1 MVGIVVFSLITALIM
16 TVLIVPFTNKRDKNG
31 SIIKTLSIFL
41 STVYII
47 SFIIIIALFY
57 FMKLDLNWSV
67 LLYGLPVVALSGAI
81 ISSGVEQKVKSLVT
95 LIGIILLAYLL
106 SAPLWNAKEK
116 YNSAEMEEAVEIKA
130 FDETKKPASVPP
142 RFAENKMKKA
152 FAQVPN
158 TSFYELGRLQIQK
171 INSEYVYVAPVEFSG
186 FFKWFNGDETP
197 GYFVMSATNASDNPK
212 FVKSEM
218 KYVPSAYL
226 NDNLTRYIR
235 LQHPKLIFYGAPQ
248 LEVDDEGNPYYVQS
262 YGKFISARNGFD
274 VQGIILVDP
283 ATGETTKYTL
293 DEVPHFIDGAVAPEA
308 VSLQN
313 SYYGNYIHGYWN
325 SHFGKKDVKIPT
337 DEGTEANVSPIFAE
351 DGEMYYFTDFTSPK
365 EGVNSM
371 LGYSL
376 THARTGETT
385 YFKGNGEESYMDS
398 KGALEII
405 EKEFIEKQWEGSMP
419 IIYNFYGE
427 VSWLAAVLDSNG
439 FLQNYFIVSAANP
452 EIKAYAS
459 TPNEALKIYKTAL
472 NRESSTV
479 DGSSNAETKDTTV
492 SVARVYKER
501 IGDFTYVS
509 ILTTAGENYLVSSER
524 VPLAVY
530 IEPGDTLFITYYDT
544 DELFLPVKEL
554 EIKLLQLQNSNI
566 ID

>member
-1 MVGIVVFSLITALIM
+1 MVGIVVFSLIAALI
-16 TVLIVPFTNKRDKNG
+16 TTILIVPFTNKRDKNG
-31 SIIKTLSIFL
+31 SILKTLSIFL

-47 SFIIIIALFY
+47 SFIIIFALFY

-67 LLYGLPVVALSGAI
+67 LLFGLPVVALFGAI
-81 ISSGVEQKVKSLVT
+81 ISSGIEQKVKSLVT

-152 FAQVPN
+152 FGQVPN

-171 INSEYVYVAPVEFSG
+171 INDEYVYVAPVEFSG
-186 FFKWFNGDETP
+186 FFKWFNGDKTP

-248 LEVDDEGNPYYVQS
+248 LEVDDEGKPYYVQS
-262 YGKFISARNGFD
+262 YGKFISVRNGFD
-274 VQGIILVDP
+274 IQGIILVDP
-283 ATGETTKYTL
+283 VTGETTKYTL
-293 DEVPHFIDGAVAPEA
+293 DEVPNFIDGAVAPEA

-325 SHFGKKDVKIPT
+325 SLFGKRDVKIPT

-376 THARTGETT
+376 THARTGEAT

-398 KGALEII
+398 EGALGII

-472 NRESSTV
+472 NRGSSTV

-492 SVARVYKER
+492 TAARVYKER

-509 ILTTAGENYLVSSER
+509 ILSTTGENYLVSSER

-554 EIKLLQLQNSNI
+554 EIKLLQNSNI
-566 ID
+566 IQ

>member
-31 SIIKTLSIFL
+31 RIIKTLSIFL

-67 LLYGLPVVALSGAI
+67 LLYGLPVVALLGAI
-81 ISSGVEQKVKSLVT
+81 FSSGVEQKVKSLVT

-171 INSEYVYVAPVEFSG
+171 INDEYVYVAPVEFSG

-248 LEVDDEGNPYYVQS
+248 LEVDDEGKPYYVQS

-376 THARTGETT
+376 THARTGEST

-398 KGALEII
+398 RGALEII

-427 VSWLAAVLDSNG
+427 VSWLAGVLDSNG

>member
-1 MVGIVVFSLITALIM
+1 VIEVLLFSLITAIIVTIL
-16 TVLIVPFTNKRDKNG
+16 VVPFTRKMSENG
-31 SIIKTLSIFL
+31 SAINTLSIFIA
-41 STVYII
+41 TVYII
-47 SFIIIIALFY
+47 SFVAIFALFY
-57 FMKLDLNWSV
+57 FMKIDLNWSI
-67 LLYGLPVVALSGAI
+67 LIFGLPVVALLGAI
-81 ISSGVEQKVKSLVT
+81 ISSGMEQKVKSLVT

-106 SAPLWNAKEK
+106 SAPFWNANEK
-116 YNSAEMEEAVEIKA
+116 YKSAEMEEAVEIKA
-130 FDETKKPASVPP
+130 FDETKTPASVPP
-142 RFAENKMKKA
+142 RFVENKMKKA
-152 FAQVPN
+152 FGQVPN

-171 INSEYVYVAPVEFSG
+171 LNGEYVYVAPVEFSG

-212 FVKSEM
+212 FVKAEM

-235 LQHPKLIFYGAPQ
+235 LQHPKLIFHGEPQ
-248 LEVDDEGNPYYVQS
+248 LEVDDEGKPFYVQS

-293 DEVPHFIDGAVAPEA
+293 DEVPNFIDGAVAPEA

-313 SYYGNYIHGYWN
+313 SYYGNYVHGYWN
-325 SHFGKKDVKIPT
+325 SLFGKKDVKIPT
-337 DEGTEANVSPIFAE
+337 DEGTEANVSPIFTE

-371 LGYSL
+371 LGYAL
-376 THARTGETT
+376 TNARTGEAT
-385 YFKGNGEESYMDS
+385 YYKGNGEDSYMDS
-398 KGALEII
+398 KGVQELI

-452 EIKAYAS
+452 EISVYAS
-459 TPNEALKIYKTAL
+459 TPNEALKLYKTAI
-472 NRESSTV
+472 NRGSSTV
-479 DGSSNAETKDTTV
+479 DGSSNTETKETTFT
-492 SVARVYKER
+492 VARVYKER

-509 ILTTAGENYLVSSER
+509 ILSTTGENYLVSTEL

-530 IEPGDTLFITYYDT
+530 IEPGDTLQVTYYDT
-544 DELFLPVKEL
+544 NELFLSVKEL
-554 EIKLLQLQNSNI
+554 EISTLLNSEVI
-566 ID
+566 E

>member
-1 MVGIVVFSLITALIM
+1 MVGIVVFSLIIALI
-16 TVLIVPFTNKRDKNG
+16 TTILIVPFTNKRNKNG
-31 SIIKTLSIFL
+31 RIIKTLSIFL

-67 LLYGLPVVALSGAI
+67 LLYGLPVVALLGAI
-81 ISSGVEQKVKSLVT
+81 FSSGVEQKVKSLVT

-171 INSEYVYVAPVEFSG
+171 INDEYVYVAPVEFSG

-248 LEVDDEGNPYYVQS
+248 LEVDDEGKPYYVQS

-398 KGALEII
+398 RGALEII